1 MALWKEIIG
10 YEGLYLISDEGNI
23 VALPKLVKGR
33 NKSGSIV
40 AKRKAKTIKKFLR
53 GKNGL
58 MYEGVAL
65 SRDGVTKRYAVH
77 RLVAE
82 AFIPNPDNLPE
93 INHKDEN
100 PLNNQADNLEWCT
113 RQYNI
118 DYSKSK
124 PVVQIKD
131 DEAIGKYK
139 SIKEASRATGICR
152 TSINNALRG
161 WSKTAGGFR
170 WSYCE

>member
-33 NKSGSIV
+33 NLAGDIEV
-40 AKRKAKTIKKFLR
+40 HRKAKMLKKFLR

-65 SRDGVTKRYAVH
+65 SRDGETKRYAVH

-100 PLNNQADNLEWCT
+100 PLNNQVDNLEWCT
-113 RQYNI
+113 HQYNI

-131 DEAIGKYK
+131 GEAIGKYK
-139 SIKEASRATGICR
+139 SIKEASRSTGIGR
-152 TSINNALRG
+152 TNITNVLCG
-161 WSKTAGGFR
+161 WSNTAGGFQ
-170 WSYCE
+170 WAYGE